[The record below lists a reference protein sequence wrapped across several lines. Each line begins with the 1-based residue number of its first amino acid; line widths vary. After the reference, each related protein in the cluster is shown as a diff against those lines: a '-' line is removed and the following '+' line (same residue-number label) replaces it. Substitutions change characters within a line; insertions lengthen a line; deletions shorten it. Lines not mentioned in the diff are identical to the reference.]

1 MAKYDNFE
9 QILKELELTVSELE
23 KGEVSLDE
31 AIALFEKGLELSN
44 LCTEKLENAKQK
56 ITKLTEAE

>member
-23 KGEVSLDE
+23 KGEGSLDE

>member
-23 KGEVSLDE
+23 KSEVSLDE